1 MSTHLDRASVALF
14 PANGNSVRNIKFF
27 AGRCTTVT
35 AEQRAEQF
43 NRAESQIASGRV
55 TKLTSIDRG

>member
-1 MSTHLDRASVALF
+1 MSTQLDRANNALF
-14 PANGNSVRNIKFF
+14 PSDGRSARNIKFF

-55 TKLTSIDRG
+55 MPLVSIDRD